1 MLQAW
6 SLHQRNSDVELV
18 DPDLTLF
25 DEEEVKRVMGVAF
38 LCTQTEHTIRP
49 TMSRVVGMLI
59 GNVEVNEAD
68 AEPGYYASERTFEN
82 AMSFIETREHSTPI
96 PLRINGV
103 NGV

>member
-59 GNVEVNEAD
+59 GNAEVNEAD
-68 AEPGYYASERTFEN
+68 AEPGYYASERTFEI
-82 AMSFIETREHSTPI
+82 AMSFVETREHSTTI
-96 PLRINGV
+96 PLRIIDV